1 MNYTKMM
8 QYDIN
13 NWDGVNA
20 TIFFSGCKFH
30 CPGCFNKEAWDF
42 NYGYPFNKK
51 AENLFISYGKNEHVD
66 GICLLG
72 GEVFHQDLDAILEL
86 VIRIKREV
94 KKPIHAWTGYTFEEL
109 LADDKKRVI
118 LTYIDTLV
126 DGRFMLEKKDLR
138 LKYRGSSNQ
147 RVIDVQASLQTG
159 QIVVI
164 DDLYL

>member
-1 MNYTKMM
+1 MNYTKML

-13 NWDGVNA
+13 NWDGVTA

-42 NYGYPFNKK
+42 NHGQPFDRR
-51 AENLFISYGKNEHVD
+51 AENLFISYGKNKHVD
-66 GICLLG
+66 GVCILG
-72 GEVFHQDLDAILEL
+72 GEVFQQDLDAVLDF

-94 KKPIHAWTGYTFEEL
+94 KKPIHVWSGYTFEEL
-109 LADDKKRVI
+109 LVDDKKRVI

-126 DGRFMLEKKDLR
+126 DGPFIFEKKDLR

-147 RVIDVQASLQTG
+147 RVIDVQKSLQVNE
-159 QIVVI
+159 II
-164 DDLYL
+164 LLEK